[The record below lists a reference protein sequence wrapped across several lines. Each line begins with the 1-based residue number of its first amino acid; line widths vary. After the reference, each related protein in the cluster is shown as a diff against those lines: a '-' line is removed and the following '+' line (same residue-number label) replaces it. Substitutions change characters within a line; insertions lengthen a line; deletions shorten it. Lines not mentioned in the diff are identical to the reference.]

1 MKHPTLTNM
10 YQMFHQANAF
20 NQDIGRWNVGKVTNM
35 SLMFAYIYTFNQDIG
50 RWNVGNVTNMSSMFD
65 EANQSPISWL
75 KVVARLNI
83 QDILVTLLTSQ
94 SPMYW
99 LKEGVL

>member
-1 MKHPTLTNM
+1 
-10 YQMFHQANAF
+10 MFDEANVF

-35 SLMFAYIYTFNQDIG
+35 YWMFGGAAPINIPDIS
-50 RWNVGNVTNMSSMFD
+50 VTLPTS
-65 EANQSPISWL
+65 QSPISWL

-99 LKEGVL
+99 LKEG

>member
-1 MKHPTLTNM
+1 M

-50 RWNVGNVTNMSSMFD
+50 R
-65 EANQSPISWL
+65 L

>member
-1 MKHPTLTNM
+1 M

-20 NQDIGRWNVGKVTNM
+20 NQDIGRWK
-35 SLMFAYIYTFNQDIG
+35 
-50 RWNVGNVTNMSSMFD
+50 
-65 EANQSPISWL
+65 L

-83 QDILVTLLTSQ
+83 QDTLVTLLTFQ